1 MPKLSVVIPFYN
13 EPSLAPLLA
22 ELDLVE
28 SKLSDLGFELESIFV
43 DDGSESRASL
53 NELLEHKKENENL
66 KVIRL
71 ARNFGAFHAI
81 KTGFTF
87 VSGDCFATLS
97 ADLQDP
103 PSLLVEMAEKWQ
115 SGSKFVICVRAE
127 REDPLGTRAFAS
139 LYYTLIRATA
149 IRDFPKSGYDLA
161 LMDKAFLPYLQ
172 QSSVQI
178 NYRLLAYWLG
188 FEPDAIFYKREKRV
202 AGESHWGLGKRINL
216 FIDSIIGFSIWP
228 ARAIAVLGAALSF
241 ASINAL
247 GAQLVTIGNAGGE
260 WLTLGIALS
269 LISFMFGLVLVALGI
284 VAEYL
289 QRIFAIVTGKPEV
302 IIEQVY

>member
-22 ELDLVE
+22 ELDAVE
-28 SKLSDLGFELESIFV
+28 MRLNDLGLELETIFV
-43 DDGSESRASL
+43 DDGSESRSSL
-53 NELLEHKKENENL
+53 NELLEYKAAHEHT

-81 KTGFTF
+81 KTGFGF

-103 PSLLVEMAEKWQ
+103 PSLLIEMAEKWQ
-115 SGSKFVICVRAE
+115 SGSKFVICVRGE
-127 REDPLGTRAFAS
+127 REDPITTRAFAS

-161 LMDKAFLPYLQ
+161 LMDKGFLPHLQ
-172 QSSVQI
+172 KSSVQI

-188 FEPDAIFYKREKRV
+188 FDPDVIIYKRQKRV

-228 ARAIAVLGAALSF
+228 ARAIIFLGAVVSF
-241 ASINAL
+241 ISILAL
-247 GAQLVTIGNAGGE
+247 GAQFFGLGDEVGNAISI
-260 WLTLGIALS
+260 TNALS
-269 LISFMFGLVLVALGI
+269 LISFLFGLSFIALGVI
-284 VAEYL
+284 AEYL
-289 QRIFAIVTGKPEV
+289 QRIYTIVTGKPEV
-302 IIEQVY
+302 IIEEVF

>member
-13 EPSLAPLLA
+13 EPSLAPLLS
-22 ELDLVE
+22 ELDSVE
-28 SKLSDLGFELESIFV
+28 KKLGASGFDLELIFV
-43 DDGSESRASL
+43 DDGSESRAGL
-53 NELLEHKKENENL
+53 DELLKYKEEREQV

-81 KTGFTF
+81 KTGFSF

-103 PSLLVEMAEKWQ
+103 PTLLIEMAGKWQ
-115 SGSKFVICVRAE
+115 SGSKFVICVRGQ
-127 REDPLGTRAFAS
+127 RDDPLSTRAFAS
-139 LYYTLIRATA
+139 LYYTLIRLTA
-149 IRDFPKSGYDLA
+149 IRSFPKSGYDLA
-161 LMDKAFLPYLQ
+161 LMDKAFLPHLQ

-188 FEPDAIFYKREKRV
+188 FDPDVIVYKREKRV

-216 FIDSIIGFSIWP
+216 FIDSMIAFSVWP
-228 ARAIAVLGAALSF
+228 ARLIALMGVILSLISIIVLGLQIFSANSGEVNLLSL
-241 ASINAL
+241 A
-247 GAQLVTIGNAGGE
+247 T
-260 WLTLGIALS
+260 ALS
-269 LISFMFGLVLVALGI
+269 LISLLFGLSFIALGI

-289 QRIFAIVTGKPEV
+289 QRIYTLVTGKPEV
-302 IIEQVY
+302 IIEEVY

>member
-22 ELDLVE
+22 ELDIVGK
-28 SKLSDLGFELESIFV
+28 KLGDLGFELETIFV
-43 DDGSESRASL
+43 DDGSESRTSL
-53 NELLEHKKENENL
+53 NELLEYKERNKQA

-71 ARNFGAFHAI
+71 ARNFGSFHAI
-81 KTGFTF
+81 KTGFSF

-115 SGSKFVICVRAE
+115 SGSKFVICVRGE
-127 REDPLGTRAFAS
+127 REDPFSTRAFAA

-161 LMDKAFLPYLQ
+161 LMDKVFLPHLQ

-188 FEPDAIFYKREKRV
+188 FDPDVIVYKREKRV

-228 ARAIAVLGAALSF
+228 ARAIVFLGAAVSLISIIVLGTQFLSVGI
-241 ASINAL
+241 AEGSA
-247 GAQLVTIGNAGGE
+247 
-260 WLTLGIALS
+260 LTLATALS
-269 LISFMFGLVLVALGI
+269 LISLLFGLSFIALGI

-289 QRIFAIVTGKPEV
+289 QRIYAIVTGKPEV

>member
-22 ELDLVE
+22 ELEVVE
-28 SKLSDLGFELESIFV
+28 KKLSASGFKLEMVFV
-43 DDGSESRASL
+43 DDGSDTRKAL
-53 NELLEHKKENENL
+53 DELLEYKGKREQI

-81 KTGFTF
+81 KTGFGF

-103 PSLLVEMAEKWQ
+103 PRLLVDMAEKWKN
-115 SGSKFVICVRAE
+115 GSKFVICVRGE
-127 REDPLGTRAFAS
+127 REDPLSTRAFAS
-139 LYYTLIRATA
+139 LYYTLIRLTA
-149 IRDFPKSGYDLA
+149 MRSFPKSGYDLA
-161 LMDKAFLPYLQ
+161 LMDKIFLPHLQ

-188 FEPDAIFYKREKRV
+188 FEAEIIVYKREKRV

-216 FIDSIIGFSIWP
+216 FLDSIIAFSVWP
-228 ARAIAVLGAALSF
+228 ARAIAL
-241 ASINAL
+241 
-247 GAQLVTIGNAGGE
+247 
-260 WLTLGIALS
+260 LGITLS
-269 LISFMFGLVLVALGI
+269 IIGIVALGLQFFGVGSAGVSLTTALSVMSLLFGLGFI
-284 VAEYL
+284 ALGVIAEYL
-289 QRIFAIVTGKPEV
+289 QRIYALVTGKPEV
-302 IIEQVY
+302 VIDEIY